1 MKNIT
6 LIILISLCIVYII
19 LSFLVSRTKLVENNK
34 CFEDMKKLCDN
45 NMNNYMSLVILLF
58 VSTVIVYLIADN
70 HNYVCLYENRI
81 NDIDAVT
88 RIKNLI

>member
-19 LSFLVSRTKLVENNK
+19 LSYIISKTKLLENNK
-34 CFEDMKKLCDN
+34 CFADIKVLCDS
-45 NMNNYMSLVILLF
+45 NMNNYMSLVGLLG
-58 VSTVIVYLIADN
+58 VSIMIVYAIADN
-70 HNYVCLYENRI
+70 NNYVCLYENRI
-81 NDIDAVT
+81 NDMDAIT